1 MGLSSMDSFC
11 GMARSSNSKGS
22 PKDASNSD
30 WEDEVCDEISSL
42 SKENEEL
49 VDLLYNRDQ
58 ILREAKKLGKEI
70 RALLE
75 ES

>member
-1 MGLSSMDSFC
+1 
-11 GMARSSNSKGS
+11 
-22 PKDASNSD
+22 
-30 WEDEVCDEISSL
+30 L

-70 RALLE
+70 RALLGK
-75 ES
+75 S